1 MSKARPEPSTEAP
14 EQPGLRAMPIAA
26 FITSMASGYSE
37 RM

>member
-14 EQPGLRAMPIAA
+14 RSPASRAIPIAA